1 MLNHEQLLLLSILS
15 YAAAEIPARNIRELT
30 EEIRKKYILKEK
42 TPRNPMRTN
51 VKEWELVLETI
62 LSDEKLLKYRIS
74 NRFQHKGLFCFV
86 AKNRRFFANDVNLI
100 FRGSAESSDWD
111 DNAISTYVSDSPMQ
125 KVALK
130 HLKNLPYKKITV
142 SGHSKGGNIAMYLAL
157 FSGKI
162 SRAVSFDGQGFSK
175 EFFAKYEKEFA
186 KYPGE
191 FFAKI
196 TNISAAGDPVHR
208 IMTEI
213 PGSKKIL
220 IKTDKQNEQILYHKP
235 IILLDKN
242 GKLRKTTDKELF
254 LNQVFAGFAE
264 GLHMLPKAPRKFLSG
279 KMVKGVKNIIFE
291 DENPSNQA

>member
-15 YAAAEIPARNIRELT
+15 YVAAEIPARNIRELT
-30 EEIRKKYILKEK
+30 EGIRKKYILKEK

-51 VKEWELVLETI
+51 VKEWELVLEAI

>member
-15 YAAAEIPARNIRELT
+15 YVAAEIPARNIRELT
-30 EEIRKKYILKEK
+30 EGIREKYILKEK

-51 VKEWELVLETI
+51 VKEWELVLEAI